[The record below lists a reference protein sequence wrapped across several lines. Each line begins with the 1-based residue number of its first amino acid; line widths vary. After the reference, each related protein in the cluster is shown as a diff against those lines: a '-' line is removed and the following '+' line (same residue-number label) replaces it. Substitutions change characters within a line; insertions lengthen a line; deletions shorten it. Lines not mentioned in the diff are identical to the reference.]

1 MSPGSI
7 SLLFARGRKFDTA
20 CIDTKPMH
28 SVTKTHIYI
37 AALAQALTLG
47 GTAEARKAPTAMRLL
62 PAGDFAAT
70 DGRPGQATKGG
81 KWTLTAELAR
91 RVIDQVAAQ
100 RTDVLVDY
108 EHQSLLA
115 KENGKPAPA
124 AAWLKALEWRD
135 GPADAGGGLWAT
147 DVSWTPAASAALS
160 AGEYRYLS
168 PVFTY
173 DDQGRVLRLVS
184 VALTNTPALDTL
196 DPLVSRAALSLL
208 TGDLEAT
215 DVDKDQQIAALTTE
229 RNTATTQVAALTQ
242 ERDGLK
248 TQLAALTA
256 ERDGLKAAAD
266 QAKAEADKKAHAE
279 LLTAALTDGRLTPA
293 QKPWAEKQP
302 LAALTEF
309 LDAAKPVA
317 DLTQRQAKPGEGGAA
332 GAGGLTAEEM
342 AACTRMGV
350 SAEDFLKAKKA

>member
-1 MSPGSI
+1 M
-7 SLLFARGRKFDTA
+7 
-20 CIDTKPMH
+20 TKA
-28 SVTKTHIYI
+28 HIHI

-47 GTAEARKAPTAMRLL
+47 GTAEARQAPTAMRLF
-62 PAGDFAAT
+62 PAGDFAAV
-70 DGRPGQATKGG
+70 DGRPGKATSGG

-91 RVIDQVAAQ
+91 KVIAQVAAQ

-115 KENGKPAPA
+115 KENGKPVPA

-147 DVSWTPAASAALS
+147 DVSWTPAAAAALS

-168 PVFTY
+168 PVFTH
-173 DDQGRVLRLVS
+173 DNAGRVTRLVS

-208 TGDLEAT
+208 TGDLEAH

-229 RNTATTQVAALTQ
+229 RDTAKTTLAALTTQVATLTQ
-242 ERDGLK
+242 ERDQHA
-248 TQLAALTA
+248 TALAAL
-256 ERDGLKAAAD
+256 KADAD
-266 QAKAEADKKAHAE
+266 KAKAEADKAAHAA

-309 LDAAKPVA
+309 LDSATAVA
-317 DLTQRQAKPGEGGAA
+317 DLTRRQAKPGEGGAN
-332 GAGGLTAEEM
+332 GLTTEELAM
-342 AACTRMGV
+342 CTRMGV
-350 SAEDFLKAKKA
+350 SAEDFAKAKA

>member
-1 MSPGSI
+1 MYSVN
-7 SLLFARGRKFDTA
+7 
-20 CIDTKPMH
+20 KPN
-28 SVTKTHIYI
+28 IYL
-37 AALAQALTLG
+37 AALAQALTLD
-47 GTAEARKAPTAMRLL
+47 GTAEARLAPTAIRLL
-62 PAGDFAAT
+62 PAGDFAAV
-70 DGRPGQATKGG
+70 DGRPGKDVKGG

-91 RVIDQVAAQ
+91 KVIGQVAAQ

-115 KENGKPAPA
+115 KENGKPVPA

-147 DVSWTPAASAALS
+147 DVSWTPAAAAALS

-168 PVFTY
+168 PVFAY
-173 DDQGRVLRLVS
+173 DNQGRVTRLVS

-208 TGDLEAT
+208 TGDLEAH

-229 RNTATTQVAALTQ
+229 RDTAKTSLAALTTQVATLTT
-242 ERDGLK
+242 ERDQAATK
-248 TQLAALTA
+248 LAALTA
-256 ERDGLKAAAD
+256 ERDTLKAAAD
-266 QAKAEADKKAHAE
+266 QAKAEADKTAHAA

-309 LDAAKPVA
+309 LDSATAVA
-317 DLTQRQAKPGEGGAA
+317 DLTRRQAKPGEGGNAN
-332 GAGGLTAEEM
+332 GLTTEELAM
-342 AACTRMGV
+342 CTRMGV
-350 SAEDFLKAKKA
+350 TPEDFAKAKA

>member
-1 MSPGSI
+1 MN
-7 SLLFARGRKFDTA
+7 
-20 CIDTKPMH
+20 KP
-28 SVTKTHIYI
+28 SIYI

-47 GTAEARKAPTAMRLL
+47 GTAEARQAPKAMRLL

-70 DGRPGQATKGG
+70 DGRPGKGTQG
-81 KWTLTAELAR
+81 GHWTLTAELATK
-91 RVIDQVAAQ
+91 VIAQVAAQ

-115 KENGKPAPA
+115 AENGKPVPA

-147 DVSWTPAASAALS
+147 DVSWTPAAAAALA

-173 DDQGRVLRLVS
+173 DNQGRVTRLVS

-208 TGDLEAT
+208 TGDLEAH
-215 DVDKDQQIAALTTE
+215 DVDKDQQIAALTSE
-229 RNTATTQVAALTQ
+229 RDTAKTTLAALTTQVATLTA
-242 ERDGLK
+242 ERDQAA

-266 QAKAEADKKAHAE
+266 QAQADADKKAHAD

-302 LAALTEF
+302 LATLTEF
-309 LDAAKPVA
+309 LDSATAVA
-317 DLTQRQAKPGEGGAA
+317 DLTKRQAKQGDGGSAN
-332 GAGGLTAEEM
+332 GLTTEELAM
-342 AACTRMGV
+342 CTRMGV